1 MSTDIVDRLE
11 SHNEYSES
19 GDSRQLRK
27 DAAEEIRTLRRQ
39 IAEMNKVMLRANSNK
54 MQRRSV

>member
-11 SHNEYSES
+11 AFNEYAQSS
-19 GDSRQLRK
+19 DSRQVMK
-27 DAAEEIRTLRRQ
+27 DAASEIRALRQQ

-54 MQRRSV
+54 VSRRAA